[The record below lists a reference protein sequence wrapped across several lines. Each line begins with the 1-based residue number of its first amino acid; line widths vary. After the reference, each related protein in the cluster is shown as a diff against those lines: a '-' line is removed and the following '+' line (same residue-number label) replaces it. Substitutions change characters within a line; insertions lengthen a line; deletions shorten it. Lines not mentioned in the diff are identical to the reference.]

1 MKKNIRVCA
10 LFFVIINVM
19 WVSACAMN
27 GNYDNNGIKV
37 EEETEMTKR
46 IVLNER
52 QIGILEEAELPTDY
66 YELNQSQ
73 KSAILCIEEMLVYLE
88 DKYGETFC
96 YDGYVPDGGVDPE
109 YLTAYAEKDSK
120 KRIVTLYR
128 KYENGEYV
136 YEDDYQ
142 NILAEEDYKNALMSF
157 ISKYIDEKDYKLFVE
172 IDDVDDNWTKESIIN
187 DVYSS
192 DVVFLKN
199 EINTDI
205 MEFLKMYGEWM
216 KNQINKELSA
226 TTIFII
232 QSKEAFEETNEYNY
246 EEQIYS
252 QNYMKYIFCSV
263 DNGKVDIKEWE

>member
-172 IDDVDDNWTKESIIN
+172 IHEVDDNWTKESII
-187 DVYSS
+187 S
-192 DVVFLKN
+192 
-199 EINTDI
+199 NTNSGN
-205 MEFLKMYGEWM
+205 L
-216 KNQINKELSA
+216 
-226 TTIFII
+226 IFINEDANSYVNI
-232 QSKEAFEETNEYNY
+232 NDFVNEYGLWMQKQIKNRASLTVFRTQSAKVYNETNEYNFAKK
-246 EEQIYS
+246 IYS
-252 QNYMKYIFCSV
+252 GEYVEEITCSITS
-263 DNGKVDIKEWE
+263 DGELRIY